1 MRVLKI
7 EHGITAAVAVG
18 IAGLGLAEGGF
29 APTVYAATAV
39 IVWGAVV
46 IGLAVGVVPRSPL
59 PSVAVAA
66 GLLIGGFAGLT
77 ALSMI
82 WASDNGRAFED
93 AVRALAYLGVFVLVV
108 LASRRG
114 EAGSWLRGI
123 AIGLVAIGAIA
134 LLARFVPG
142 PFGDPDAELREVL
155 PAARGR
161 LTYPIG
167 YWNGLA
173 AAMATAVVL
182 LGWIATT
189 GVHRVGRA
197 VALAGLP
204 IVVLALW
211 ATDSRGGIVA
221 AAVAFAILVAFG
233 PKRLGLIVNLVLGLG
248 AGAVLVAFAVG
259 RDELFEYP
267 GAPPAEAEAG
277 AMLLLTV
284 LVVLAAG
291 LLRYLLDRPLGSL
304 SAARVPRSG
313 ARIAVVMAAIA
324 VVAAIVAI
332 DPIQRFEDFKQAPSG
347 EELSSGQ
354 PDLLRSGGSG
364 RYQFWEAA
372 VDAFTDAPLG
382 GLGSGGFG
390 PYWLEHREY
399 PLTATRA
406 HSLAFESLAELGLA
420 GLALVTGF
428 FATALVSGA
437 RRRRAPGSVPEIG
450 PAVGVLV
457 VGVLAAAVDWTWD
470 LPAVFVPAVIAA
482 ALLAGSATLPGAG
495 PDRAAAPVG
504 EVRSRR
510 RFAAGVAV
518 LLVAWLSICAAGLL
532 LLSDHSLESSRD
544 AASRG
549 DLDAAIGAAGD
560 ARDLEPWAAEP
571 RTQLALLY
579 AEAGEIGA
587 ALDSLQAAI
596 DRSPRDF
603 ELYLLRA
610 GYQVAEHDQAAAKA
624 SLERARQLNPFDP
637 LGPEVGSL
645 LVR

>member
-1 MRVLKI
+1 MRVLKV

-46 IGLAVGVVPRSPL
+46 IGLAVGAVPRSP
-59 PSVAVAA
+59 PPGVAIAA

-108 LASRRG
+108 LASRRA
-114 EAGSWLRGI
+114 EAGAWLRGI

-134 LLARFVPG
+134 LLARFEPG
-142 PFGDPDAELREVL
+142 PFGNPDADLRAVL

-182 LGWIATT
+182 LGWMAAT
-189 GVHRVGRA
+189 GAHRVGRA
-197 VALAGLP
+197 LALAGLP

-221 AAVAFAILVAFG
+221 AGVAFAILVALG
-233 PKRLGLIVNLVLGLG
+233 PKRLGLIVNLALGVGGG
-248 AGAVLVAFAVG
+248 AILVAFAVG

-304 SAARVPRSG
+304 SAARLPRNG
-313 ARIAVVMAAIA
+313 ARVAVAAAVIAVV
-324 VVAAIVAI
+324 VAIVAV
-332 DPIQRFEDFKQAPSG
+332 DPVQRFEDFKQAPSG

-372 VDAFTDAPLG
+372 VEAFTDAPVG

-406 HSLAFESLAELGLA
+406 HSLAFESLAELGLV
-420 GLALVTGF
+420 GLALVIGF

-482 ALLAGSATLPGAG
+482 AVLAGPATLTGAG
-495 PDRAAAPVG
+495 LDRPAAPVG

-518 LLVAWLSICAAGLL
+518 LLVAWLSICAGGLL

-544 AASRG
+544 AVSRG
-549 DLDAAIGAAGD
+549 DLEAAFEAAGN

-579 AEAGEIGA
+579 KRAGDPAA
-587 ALDSLQAAI
+587 ALEEMHEAI
-596 DRSPRDF
+596 SRAPRDF
-603 ELYLLRA
+603 ELYLLK
-610 GYQVAEHDQAAAKA
+610 AKLQIA
-624 SLERARQLNPFDP
+624 DGNSFGALDSVTRARQLNPLDP
-637 LGPEVGSL
+637 LFAQ
-645 LVR
+645 